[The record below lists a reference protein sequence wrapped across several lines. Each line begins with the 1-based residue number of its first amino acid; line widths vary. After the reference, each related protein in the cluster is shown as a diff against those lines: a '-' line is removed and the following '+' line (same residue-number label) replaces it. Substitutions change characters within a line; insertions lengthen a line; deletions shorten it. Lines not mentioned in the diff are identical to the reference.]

1 MKNFLDN
8 YISFIWVNHNFNFF
22 RVNQTVD
29 YSADFHVYRLEWLLD
44 GIKFYIDD
52 ELIGQVHPPNPG
64 GFWKLGKFQGND
76 NPWVN
81 GTIMSPFDQKVNLKY

>member
-1 MKNFLDN
+1 M
-8 YISFIWVNHNFNFF
+8 
-22 RVNQTVD
+22 D

-76 NPWVN
+76 NPLVN
-81 GTIMSPFDQKVNLKY
+81 GTIMSPFDQKVNFKILK